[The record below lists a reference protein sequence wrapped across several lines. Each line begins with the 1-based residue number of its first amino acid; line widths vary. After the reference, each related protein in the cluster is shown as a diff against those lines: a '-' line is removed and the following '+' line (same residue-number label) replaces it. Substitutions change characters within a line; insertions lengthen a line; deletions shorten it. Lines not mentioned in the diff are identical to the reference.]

1 MNIMSK
7 YEIKE
12 LFAMLVFS
20 IINFAI
26 AYFITTALGIQNVI
40 LYQSLT
46 ATQYII
52 TYEIIIWF
60 VLSLI
65 GVTFYHYK
73 YEI

>member
-1 MNIMSK
+1 MSK

-12 LFAMLVFS
+12 LFASLVFS
-20 IINFAI
+20 LINIAI
-26 AYFITTALGIQNVI
+26 AYLITTALGIQNVI

-46 ATQYII
+46 ATQYVI

-65 GVTFYHYK
+65 GATFYHYK
-73 YEI
+73 YEV

>member
-1 MNIMSK
+1 MSK

-12 LFAMLVFS
+12 LFASLVFS
-20 IINFAI
+20 LINIAI
-26 AYFITTALGIQNVI
+26 AYLITTALGIQNVI

-46 ATQYII
+46 ATQYVI

-60 VLSLI
+60 ILSFI

>member
-1 MNIMSK
+1 MSK

>member
-65 GVTFYHYK
+65 GATIYHYK

>member
-1 MNIMSK
+1 MSK

-52 TYEIIIWF
+52 TYEIIRWF
-60 VLSLI
+60 VLS
-65 GVTFYHYK
+65 
-73 YEI
+73 